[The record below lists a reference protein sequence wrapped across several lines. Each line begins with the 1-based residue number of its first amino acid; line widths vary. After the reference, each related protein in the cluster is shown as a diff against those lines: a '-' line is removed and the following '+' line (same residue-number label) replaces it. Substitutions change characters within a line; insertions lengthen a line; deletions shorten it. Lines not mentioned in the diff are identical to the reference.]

1 MTAADCAGSTSIVA
15 LAVASLAAAAPADS
29 ATLQLAA
36 ADIAALRSGD
46 DIVVGGDPPPAPV
59 IAAAASPDPVDPT
72 QLAAVQTL
80 RPAPPNSRP
89 APLPPA
95 PPETPLALRDE
106 DLLLVELRV
115 DRLSVTD
122 SLPVYQTPTGE
133 VLVPLGEMA
142 RLLDL
147 DLVVSPSERR
157 ITGTIGESRRSL
169 VIDVASDTARLG
181 GQPLPFRARQ
191 LLFTPTDA
199 YLPADLLPAI
209 FPATAEFNPN
219 ELSLV
224 FTTREKFP
232 IQQRMERLSR
242 IRGLTP
248 EVESRDDATRLSIP
262 YRLATAPTF
271 DVSADTGTDTRPP
284 KLPTRYDIRMA
295 GDLLWSSF
303 QGYLGSD
310 ANGRPTSARVLFE
323 RRNPDGG
330 ELGPLDATRASL
342 GDTFTPSLAIGARSV
357 GGRGFSFTTQEVEQA
372 SVFDRIDLRGELPI
386 GYDVEL
392 YVNDVLRG
400 GQQTPV
406 QGRYEF
412 RDVPLVRGVNVIRIV
427 SYGPRG
433 ERSEQTRIIRVG
445 GGALPKGE
453 LALEAGVIQ
462 QDRTVIDIGRES
474 IVPTPGEGDLR
485 AVVGA
490 SYGLTENF
498 TAVAGFA
505 TYTPSTGSRRVLGT
519 AGVRTG
525 IAGTAVTLDAAY
537 ENKGGYGGSLGLAGS
552 LFKIPVV
559 GRHAEYRKGF
569 VDEALPFGGDGR
581 ALVRYSEISS
591 DIAIPQGTSGQIPIS
606 LRAQREQYADGSTS
620 ISGGVRT
627 SVSIGSVATS
637 ASLDYVRTATPG
649 QPTTKSMVGNI
660 TASTFAAYQ
669 WQLRGSFDY
678 DLLPKVVAR
687 AISITA
693 DRDVADGTALR
704 FGFGQSFSGDK
715 QSTIQA
721 GAIRRFGFADVSIVG
736 DYSRPKGDWRIGLNV
751 GFSFIYDPIRKRYRM
766 TRPGAASGGNLA
778 VRSFIDRDG
787 DGRFTEGDEPVKG
800 LGVAGGIANVTTDE
814 TGGALV
820 TGLGAGRTARV
831 QLSLDGLENPYV
843 TAPPLD
849 VTVVPRPGRTGILP
863 VPLTPTGEV
872 LARVSYRKPDG
883 SVVGLSAVRLVAI
896 PEGARGRRAE
906 AVTEFDGSVIFEK
919 MPAGDYRLEL
929 DPEQAERLKMEFV
942 APITFNVPI
951 DGGFVPDI
959 AAMIRFRQGG

>member
-1 MTAADCAGSTSIVA
+1 MTAADSAGTTSIVA
-15 LAVASLAAAAPADS
+15 LAVASLAAAAPAGAQDGV
-29 ATLQLAA
+29 AHLQLAA

-46 DIVVGGDPPPAPV
+46 DIVVGGDPPPSAV
-59 IAAAASPDPVDPT
+59 ASDGGAA
-72 QLAAVQTL
+72 QLAAIQTL
-80 RPAPPNSRP
+80 TPSPAGTKP
-89 APLPPA
+89 APLPPP
-95 PPETPLALRDE
+95 PPEQPLALREE

-115 DRLSVTD
+115 DSLSVTD

-133 VLVPLGEMA
+133 VLVPLGELG

-157 ITGTIGESRRSL
+157 ITGTIGAARRSFL
-169 VIDVASDTARLG
+169 VDEATNTARLG
-181 GQPLPFRARQ
+181 GQVLPFQARQ
-191 LLFTPTDA
+191 VLFTPTDA

-209 FPATAEFNPN
+209 FPAEAEFNSN
-219 ELSLV
+219 ELSLA
-224 FTTREKFP
+224 FRTREKFP
-232 IQQRMERLSR
+232 IQQRMERLAR

-248 EVESRDDATRLSIP
+248 EVDSRDDALRLSIP
-262 YRLATAPTF
+262 YRIASAPSF

-284 KLPTRYDIRMA
+284 RLPTRYDVRMA

-310 ANGRPTSARVLFE
+310 SNGKPTSARVLFE
-323 RRNPDGG
+323 RRNPEGG

-342 GDTFTPSLAIGARSV
+342 GDTFTPSLAIGARSL

-386 GYDVEL
+386 GFDVEL

-427 SYGPRG
+427 TYGPRG
-433 ERSEQTRIIRVG
+433 ERSEQTRVIRVG
-445 GGALPKGE
+445 GGSLPKGE

-462 QDRTVIDIGRES
+462 QDRTVVDIGRDS
-474 IVPTPGEGDLR
+474 IVPTPGQGDMR
-485 AVVGA
+485 AVIGA
-490 SYGLTENF
+490 TYGIAENLTG
-498 TAVAGFA
+498 VAGFA
-505 TYTPSTGSRRVLGT
+505 TYTPTTGSRRVLGT
-519 AGVRTG
+519 VGLRTG
-525 IAGTAVTLDAAY
+525 IGGTAVTADAAY
-537 ENKGGYGGSLGLAGS
+537 ETKGGYGASLGLAGN
-552 LFKIPVV
+552 LFKLPVV

-581 ALVRYSEISS
+581 ALIRYSEVST
-591 DIAIPQGTSGQIPIS
+591 DIIIPQGTSGQIPIS
-606 LRAQREQYADGSTS
+606 LRGQREQYADGTVS

-627 SVSIGSVATS
+627 SLLLGSVATS
-637 ASLDYVRTATPG
+637 ASIDYVRTTSPVVP
-649 QPTTKSMVGNI
+649 PTESMVGNVN
-660 TASTFAAYQ
+660 ASTFAAFQ

-687 AISITA
+687 AVSITA

-704 FGFGQSFSGDK
+704 FGFGQQFTGDK

-721 GAIRRFGFADVSIVG
+721 GAIRRFKFADVSIVG
-736 DYSRPKGDWRIGLNV
+736 DYSRPGNDWRIGVNI
-751 GFSFIYDPIRKRYRM
+751 GFSFVYDPIRGRYRM

-787 DGRFTEGDEPVKG
+787 DGRFTDGDEPVKG
-800 LGVAGGIANVTTDE
+800 VGIAGGLSPVTTDAQ
-814 TGGALV
+814 GGALV

-831 QLSLDGLENPYV
+831 QMSLEGVENPYF
-843 TAPPLD
+843 TSPPLD
-849 VTVVPRPGRTGILP
+849 VTVVPRPGRTGVLP
-863 VPLTPTGEV
+863 VPLMPTGEV
-872 LARVSYRKPDG
+872 LARVTYTKPDG
-883 SVVGLSAVRLVAI
+883 ATVGLSAVRLIAI
-896 PEGARGRRAE
+896 PTGPRGRRAE
-906 AVTEFDGSVIFEK
+906 ALTEFDGSVIFEK
-919 MPAGDYRLEL
+919 MPAGEYSLEL
-929 DPEQAERLKMEFV
+929 DPEQAARLKMEFT
-942 APITFNVPI
+942 APITFTVPV

-959 AAMIRFRQGG
+959 SAMIRFRQSG